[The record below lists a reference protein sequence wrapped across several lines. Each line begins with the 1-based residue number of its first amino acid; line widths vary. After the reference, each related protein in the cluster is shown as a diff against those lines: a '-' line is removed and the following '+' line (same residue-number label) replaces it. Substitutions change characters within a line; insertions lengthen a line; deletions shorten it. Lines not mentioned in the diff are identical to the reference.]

1 MKRGIIAES
10 NKEENMTKKVVGSFL
25 NRLVLNVFA
34 EENDDSG
41 DAGDTGES
49 SDDAGEGDSSGRR
62 INYEDLISKARKE
75 EKAKQYNTIKKL
87 REENDTLVKK
97 NNDSLLKIGE
107 LETEIADL
115 NKKLT
120 TASAGD
126 TDAVK
131 SLKETVSNL
140 TKEKEG
146 LEKKLKSYE
155 EKEVPSEE
163 EIEQRVRTELE
174 EEYKVKT
181 YKAEKMAELK
191 EDLLVPELVMGTT
204 IEEIDSS
211 IESALARSK
220 EIRES
225 LGATKGGSGK
235 KSSHNKRT
243 PSTPSNPSVDQFQDN
258 EYSAEYIAGLDVSS
272 PEYAEFRKK
281 MGLK

>member
-34 EENDDSG
+34 EENDNSG

>member
-34 EENDDSG
+34 EENYDSG

-126 TDAVK
+126 TDVVK

-163 EIEQRVRTELE
+163 EIEKRVRTELE

-235 KSSHNKRT
+235 KSSQNKRT